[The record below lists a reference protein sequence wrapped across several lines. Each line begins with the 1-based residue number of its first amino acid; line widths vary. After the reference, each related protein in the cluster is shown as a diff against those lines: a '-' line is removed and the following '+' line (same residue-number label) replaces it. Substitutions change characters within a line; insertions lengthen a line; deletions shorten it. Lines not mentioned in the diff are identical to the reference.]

1 MAIKI
6 SFCIPTLNRG
16 AFIGATLE
24 SIISQATESVEIVIV
39 DGGSTDNT
47 SEVVRQHQKIFPRLH
62 YFRTDEADVKAITAA
77 PSNIGFDQDCS
88 RAVELA
94 QGEYC
99 WLFTDDDLLKPGA
112 ISTVLNEIPKGYGL
126 IVVNAQVMNVDF
138 SKVLENKRILI
149 DTNEIYSEYEL
160 EPLFNRVVSYLS
172 FVGCVVIRRDL
183 WMQREKKR
191 YLGTG
196 FIHLGVIFQAPLPAG
211 ALVIAEP
218 CITIRLGNA
227 QWASR
232 SFEIWMFKWPNLL
245 CTFTHISEKALREYR
260 KKQSWRRLRK
270 IITFRAMGEYSL
282 KEYHKWF
289 TSKDLSLWWRA
300 IVLFIA
306 IIPACIVN
314 LFMLLYFKAMW
325 VFVALF
331 MAVIPARFANLSI
344 LSYFK
349 KTKKEALLNIYPL
362 ENNENNIMNI
372 VRRKGLW
379 QSHK

>member
-47 SEVVRQHQKIFPRLH
+47 SEVVRQHQKNFPRIR
-62 YFRTDEADVKAITAA
+62 YFQAVAADAKAMTAK

-88 RAVELA
+88 SAVEFA

-112 ISTVLNEIPKGYGL
+112 ISTVLNEISKGYSL

-149 DTNEIYSEYEL
+149 DTNEIYSESEL

-183 WMQREKKR
+183 WMQREKNR

-232 SFEIWMFKWPNLL
+232 TFETWMFKWPNLL
-245 CTFTHISEKALREYR
+245 CTFTHISEKTLLEYR
-260 KKQSWRRLRK
+260 KKQSWGILRN
-270 IITFRAMGEYSL
+270 IITYRAMGAYSL
-282 KEYHKWF
+282 KGYQVWF
-289 TSKDLSLWWRA
+289 ASNDYSLWWRA
-300 IVLFIA
+300 VIWFIA
-306 IIPACIVN
+306 VTPACFVN
-314 LFMLLYFKAMW
+314 LFMLSYFNIMRGIA
-325 VFVALF
+325 VLF

-372 VRRKGLW
+372 VRRKDLW

>member
-16 AFIGATLE
+16 TFIGETLD

-62 YFRTDEADVKAITAA
+62 YFRTDAADVKSVGAT

-112 ISTVLNEIPKGYGL
+112 ISTVLNEVQKGYSM
-126 IVVNAQVMNVDF
+126 IVVNAQVMNADF
-138 SKVLENKRILI
+138 SKVLENKRILT
-149 DTNEIYSEYEL
+149 DTNEIYSESEL
-160 EPLFNRVVSYLS
+160 EPFFKRVVTYLS
-172 FVGCVVIRRDL
+172 FVGGVVIRRDF

-196 FIHLGVIFQAPLPAG
+196 FIHLGVIFQASLPAP

-218 CITIRLGNA
+218 YITIRLGNA
-227 QWASR
+227 QWTSR
-232 SFEIWMFKWPNLL
+232 AFDIWVFKWPNLL
-245 CTFTHISEKALREYR
+245 SSFTAVSEQTLKEYR
-260 KKQSWRRLRK
+260 KKQSWGILK
-270 IITFRAMGEYSL
+270 NVITYRAMGAYSL
-282 KEYHKWF
+282 KAYQKWF
-289 TSKDLSLWWRA
+289 ASNDYSLWWRLV
-300 IVLFIA
+300 VLLIA
-306 IIPACIVN
+306 VMPACCVN
-314 LFMLLYFKAMW
+314 LFMLLYFKMMRG
-325 VFVALF
+325 FVALF
-331 MAVIPARFANLSI
+331 MAVMPARVVSR
-344 LSYFK
+344 LSYFNKVK
-349 KTKKEALLNIYPL
+349 KDALINIYSL
-362 ENNENNIMNI
+362 ENNENYIMSI
-372 VRRKGLW
+372 VKRKGPR
-379 QSHK
+379 QSYKK